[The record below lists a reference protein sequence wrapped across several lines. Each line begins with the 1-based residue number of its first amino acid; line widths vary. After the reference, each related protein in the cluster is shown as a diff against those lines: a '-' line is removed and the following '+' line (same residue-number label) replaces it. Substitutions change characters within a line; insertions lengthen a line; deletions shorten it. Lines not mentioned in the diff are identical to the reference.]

1 MMKFVWTVVGLFVAY
16 ILLKAVTAGDATPL
30 HSTWTF
36 LSTLFHNILTF
47 VDTHFPTTI

>member
-1 MMKFVWTVVGLFVAY
+1 MIRFAWGCVILVIAY
-16 ILLKAVTAGDATPL
+16 TLLKAVTAGDATPL